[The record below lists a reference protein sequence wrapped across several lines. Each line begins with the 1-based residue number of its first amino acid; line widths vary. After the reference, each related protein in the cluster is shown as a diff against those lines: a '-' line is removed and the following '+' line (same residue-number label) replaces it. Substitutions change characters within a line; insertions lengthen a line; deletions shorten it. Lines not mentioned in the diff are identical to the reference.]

1 MSTITL
7 DRPTIAPDRS
17 LDQRMRALALANETR
32 SARARLKRELRAG
45 RVRFAD
51 LLVDPPECLVSAKVF
66 AVLLSVPHVG
76 RVKANRVFVRAGMSP
91 SKTFGGLTVR
101 QRDELL
107 RLLGSRVS
115 EETRG

>member
-1 MSTITL
+1 MSITL
-7 DRPTIAPDRS
+7 DRPVAPDRS
-17 LDQRMRALALANETR
+17 RDQRMRALVLANETR
-32 SARARLKRELRAG
+32 SARARLKRDLRAG

-51 LLVDPPECLVSAKVF
+51 LLADPPVELQSAKVY

-91 SKTFGGLTVR
+91 SKTFGGLTDR
-101 QRDELL
+101 QREELL

-115 EETRG
+115 GETRG